1 MEAQKKY
8 IYSILVPIP
17 ALGDNCIFDYFYNNP
32 VELFKGQIVKVPFG
46 VKNIIWGIISE
57 KKVEETDRPLKNIIE
72 VSNINPF
79 SENFMAFIKW
89 VSEWTMAS
97 QGSIL
102 KLVFSVPNQFENKN
116 IEFGWIAASEIG
128 NRLIKEV
135 FPNLRI
141 TKNRL
146 KILNSINNLQPI
158 SSEDLIS
165 RSGASKTSI
174 LALEKEKVIFRKKI
188 VQRGHENSFKLPNY
202 KANMIDLNPNQK
214 KASEHLINL
223 IAQKKFNTVLLDGVT
238 GSGKT
243 EGYFQAILE
252 TLKLNKQ
259 VLVLLPEIYLS
270 IEWSKR
276 FKDNFGLSPLLW
288 HSSLSNKD
296 RMKTWNEVNQGKINA
311 IVGARS
317 ALFLPYKNLG
327 LIIIDEEHDHSY
339 KQEDGVL
346 YNARDMALL
355 RAKIEKIPIILS
367 TATPSLE
374 TWTNVKN
381 NKFSN
386 IKLPER
392 VGLAKMP
399 EVNIIDMR
407 KVEIEHNNW
416 ISSILGN
423 RISENLKNKELSLL
437 FLNRRGYAPLKL
449 CGTCGYR
456 LGCKNCQSW
465 LVEHRKKGLLVC
477 HQCGLSKNF
486 DNSCNNCGNKDCL
499 ISCGPGVERLDEEV
513 KSKFPSIKSAI
524 LSSDTIKS
532 PKIMK
537 GFFDNIENGKIDLI
551 IGTQIISKGHNFKNL
566 TLIGIIDADM
576 SLSGGDLRASE
587 KAFQVLHQVS
597 GRAGRESKKGT
608 VIIQTHDPENEV
620 IDALKKNNRDYFLK
634 IESENR
640 KIANLPPFGKLVS
653 LILSSKDEGKLI
665 EFANALKFHAPRYEK
680 ITVLGPAP
688 APISLLR
695 GKHRYRF
702 LIKSSKNINIQKV
715 VKNWINQLKKPAS
728 IRLIIDIEPYSF
740 L

>member
-1 MEAQKKY
+1 LEAQKKY
-8 IYSILVPIP
+8 MYSILVPIP
-17 ALGDNCIFDYFYNNP
+17 ALGDSCNFDYYYNGP
-32 VELFKGQIVKVPFG
+32 EELFIGQIVKVPFG
-46 VKNIIWGIISE
+46 ARKIIWGIIRN
-57 KKVEETDRPLKNIIE
+57 KREEQTDRTLKSIIE

-79 SENFMAFIKW
+79 SKNFMAFINW
-89 VSEWTMAS
+89 ISEWTMAS

-102 KLVFSVPNQFENKN
+102 KLIFSVPNQFENKN
-116 IEFGWIAASEIG
+116 TEFGWIVTSVIG
-128 NRLIKEV
+128 NRKITEV
-135 FPNLRI
+135 FPNLKI
-141 TKNRL
+141 TKNRS

-158 SSEDLIS
+158 SSKDLMS
-165 RSGASKTSI
+165 RSGASKNSI
-174 LALEKEKVIFRKKI
+174 LALEKEKVIFRKEI
-188 VQRGHENSFKLPNY
+188 VQREYENLFKLPDY
-202 KANMIDLNPNQK
+202 KANMIALNTKQK
-214 KASEHLINL
+214 QASENLKTLID
-223 IAQKKFNTVLLDGVT
+223 QKKFNAVLLDGVT

-243 EGYFQAILE
+243 EVYFQAILE

-270 IEWSKR
+270 IEWNKR
-276 FKDNFGLSPLLW
+276 FNDNFGIFPLLW

-296 RMKTWNEVNQGKINA
+296 RRKTWHEVNQGKINA

-317 ALFLPYKNLG
+317 ALFLPFKNLG

-374 TWTNVKN
+374 TWKNVEN
-381 NKFSN
+381 NKFSK

-392 VGLAKMP
+392 VGSAKMP
-399 EVNIIDMR
+399 EINTIDMR
-407 KVEIEHNNW
+407 KVKIEHNNW
-416 ISSILGN
+416 ISPILSN
-423 RISENLKNKELSLL
+423 KISENLQNKELSLL

-449 CGTCGYR
+449 CGSCGYR

-477 HQCGLSKNF
+477 HQCGLSKRF
-486 DNSCNNCGNKDCL
+486 DNSCNNCGDKDCL

-537 GFFDNIENGKIDLI
+537 CFFDSIENGKIDLI

-608 VIIQTHDPENEV
+608 VIIQTHDPENQV
-620 IDALKKNNRDYFLK
+620 IEALKKNSRDYFLK

-640 KIANLPPFGKLVS
+640 EAANLPPFGKLVS
-653 LILSSKDEGKLI
+653 LILSSKDERKLI
-665 EFANALKFHAPRYEK
+665 EFANVLKIHAPKYEK
-680 ITVLGPAP
+680 VTILGPAP

-715 VKNWINQLKKPAS
+715 IKNWIKKLKKPPS

>member
-1 MEAQKKY
+1 MEAKKQY

-17 ALGDNCIFDYFYNNP
+17 ALGDNCTFDYFYNNLE
-32 VELFKGQIVKVPFG
+32 ELFIGQIVKVPFG
-46 VKNIIWGIISE
+46 AKKIIWGIISDKRE
-57 KKVEETDRPLKNIIE
+57 EETDRPLKSIIE
-72 VSNINPF
+72 VSNNNPF
-79 SENFMAFIKW
+79 SGNFIAFINW
-89 VSEWTMAS
+89 VSEWTMAN

-102 KLVFSVPNQFENKN
+102 KLVFSVPNQFEKKN
-116 IEFGWIAASEIG
+116 IKFGWITASDIG
-128 NRLIKEV
+128 KRTIKEV
-135 FPNLRI
+135 HPNLKI
-141 TKNRL
+141 TKNRS
-146 KILNSINNLQPI
+146 KILNLINKLQPI
-158 SSEDLIS
+158 SSKDLIS
-165 RSGASKTSI
+165 RSGVSKTSI
-174 LALEKEKVIFRKKI
+174 LALEKEKVIFRKEI
-188 VQRGHENSFKLPNY
+188 VQKGYENSFKLPWY
-202 KANMIDLNPNQK
+202 KANMIDLNPKQK
-214 KASEHLINL
+214 TASEYLINL
-223 IAQKKFNTVLLDGVT
+223 IAQKKFNAVLLDGVT

-243 EGYFQAILE
+243 EVYFQAILE

-276 FKDNFGLSPLLW
+276 FKDNFGLFPLLW
-288 HSSLSNKD
+288 HSSLSNKE
-296 RMKTWNEVNQGKINA
+296 RMKTWHEVNNGKINT
-311 IVGARS
+311 IIGARS

-327 LIIIDEEHDHSY
+327 LIIIDEEHDHAY

-374 TWTNVKN
+374 TWTNVKK
-381 NKFSN
+381 NKFSY

-407 KVEIEHNNW
+407 KVETKHNNW
-416 ISSILGN
+416 ISTILGN
-423 RISENLKNKELSLL
+423 KISENLNNKELSLL

-449 CGTCGYR
+449 CGSCGHR

-465 LVEHRKKGLLVC
+465 LVEHRKKGLLLC
-477 HQCGLSKNF
+477 HQCGFSKKF
-486 DNSCNNCGNKDCL
+486 DNSCNNCGDKDCL

-513 KSKFPSIKSAI
+513 KSKFPSIKSTI
-524 LSSDTIKS
+524 ISSDTIKS

-537 GFFDNIENGKIDLI
+537 AIFDKIDNRKIDLI

-608 VIIQTHDPENEV
+608 VIIQTHDPENQV
-620 IDALKKNNRDYFLK
+620 IDALKKNSRDYFLK

-640 KIANLPPFGKLVS
+640 ENANLPPFGKLVS
-653 LILSSKDEGKLI
+653 LILSSRDERKLI
-665 EFANALKFHAPRYEK
+665 EFAHSLKMNAPQYEK
-680 ITVLGPAP
+680 ITILGPAP

-695 GKHRYRF
+695 GNHRYRF
-702 LIKSSKNINIQKV
+702 LIKSHKNINIQKV
-715 VKNWINQLKKPAS
+715 IKNWIKKLKKPAS
-728 IRLIIDIEPYSF
+728 IRLVIDIEPYSF